1 MHVFGA
7 QTILLSTGDCEIL
20 IPLAIH
26 LWHPEKSE
34 CNDCIHLTV
43 SLILYNKFKHIAK
56 IEHGL
61 EY

>member
-26 LWHPEKSE
+26 LRHPEKSE

-43 SLILYNKFKHIAK
+43 SLILYNKF
-56 IEHGL
+56 
-61 EY
+61 

>member
-26 LWHPEKSE
+26 LWHPEKS
-34 CNDCIHLTV
+34 
-43 SLILYNKFKHIAK
+43 
-56 IEHGL
+56 
-61 EY
+61 

>member
-34 CNDCIHLTV
+34 CNEHSSDSFLD
-43 SLILYNKFKHIAK
+43 LI
-56 IEHGL
+56 
-61 EY
+61 